1 MFTNNLTSQFQGVN
15 TYFPSKNY
23 SVNRQV
29 RLLKL
34 SQGERTIVGSNYDCI
49 TDLVKNFYNLFN
61 DVRRCFKFRRKDHKN
76 ISVHSKDMGRLP
88 PNYGVATQCSSPSCL
103 VNNSTKPDLA
113 LAAPAI
119 FSQLMTILYC
129 FSCLHPMQCGI
140 EIQLFGDYFSLR
152 YVLLVVLTSA
162 SLTSSVHGSMVTSI
176 TPLIQPAPSSRFS
189 VFRFNFRLMAIRVG
203 ILSNTL
209 KEVCV

>member
-1 MFTNNLTSQFQGVN
+1 MCDDVLNLEEKIIKISQSIQKIWGG
-15 TYFPSKNY
+15 YP
-23 SVNRQV
+23 
-29 RLLKL
+29 
-34 SQGERTIVGSNYDCI
+34 EI
-49 TDLVKNFYNLFN
+49 
-61 DVRRCFKFRRKDHKN
+61 
-76 ISVHSKDMGRLP
+76 MELP
-88 PNYGVATQCSSPSCL
+88 QCSSPSCL

-140 EIQLFGDYFSLR
+140 EIQLFGDYFCLR

-203 ILSNTL
+203 ILSNTF